1 IHNKKLLEFC
11 GKKLL
16 TIKGNQKIKS
26 VEWLQL
32 SEYSKKKKRE
42 WLELCRGYMDANKW
56 IIEEHNFQNLSTS
69 DVRDKKSIDG
79 MYQEIRIWEKLAENE
94 FEKLMKKYSVIINKY
109 KYISTALLEMIYPSF
124 L

>member
-1 IHNKKLLEFC
+1 MNYNASI
-11 GKKLL
+11 
-16 TIKGNQKIKS
+16 
-26 VEWLQL
+26 
-32 SEYSKKKKRE
+32 SEYS
-42 WLELCRGYMDANKW
+42 
-56 IIEEHNFQNLSTS
+56 S
-69 DVRDKKSIDG
+69 